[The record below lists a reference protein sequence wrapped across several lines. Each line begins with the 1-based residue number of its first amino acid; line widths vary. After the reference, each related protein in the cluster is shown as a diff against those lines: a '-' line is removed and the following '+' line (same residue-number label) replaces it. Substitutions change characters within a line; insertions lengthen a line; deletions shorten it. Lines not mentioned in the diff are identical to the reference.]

1 MKSILKGPKI
11 LGNIIEVYLNMR
23 NPNKIFKFL
32 KNTLETSNK
41 YKYL

>member
-1 MKSILKGPKI
+1 VKVPKI
-11 LGNIIEVYLNMR
+11 LGNIIEVCLNMM

-32 KNTLETSNK
+32 KNILEFSNK